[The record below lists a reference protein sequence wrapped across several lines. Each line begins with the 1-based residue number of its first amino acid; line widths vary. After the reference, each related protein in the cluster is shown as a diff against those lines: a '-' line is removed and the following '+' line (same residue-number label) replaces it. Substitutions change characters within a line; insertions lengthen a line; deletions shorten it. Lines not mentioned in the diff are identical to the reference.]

1 MNLLKDIRCSITRF
15 SRTADSDINPH
26 RENARTC
33 AAMPLKPFSMGV
45 SKIVGRFAEI
55 FGNFS
60 KPSANFSRC
69 GSIPHYP
76 HAKPF
81 TEQHVRDEEFAFLI
95 DG

>member
-1 MNLLKDIRCSITRF
+1 
-15 SRTADSDINPH
+15 
-26 RENARTC
+26 
-33 AAMPLKPFSMGV
+33 MPLKPFSMGV